1 MPARPLWLILALWGA
16 GLGAAGQFA
25 KFGLIFDRVTAL
37 YPGHGPFALGLIV
50 SVVGLIGAVFGTT
63 AGLIVARAGYR
74 RVLVVS
80 LAGAALASGIEALGL
95 PLALLLPLRLA
106 EGFAQLGIVVT
117 APVLIA
123 QAAPLRWQGL
133 AMTLWA
139 TFFAASFALTA
150 ALGVPLADALGAGA
164 LMLAHAAWMACFA
177 LLLAR
182 MLPRDAAVPRAPS
195 SSSLARQHAEVY
207 ASPREA
213 APGLGFMCYTAVY
226 LALLTLLPGVV
237 GGPHQVLLHTAMPLV
252 TVGTSLTLGV
262 WLLRTVPAHR
272 VVQAGF
278 ALVLACA
285 AALALT
291 GGRPGAG
298 AVTALVLM
306 AGLGLVQGA
315 SFAAIPQ
322 LNPTPGG
329 RARAAGAVAQLGNI
343 GTTLGTPILAAMVA
357 GQGRGGLIAFVAV
370 PAAAGVIA
378 HQWLALRRARGK

>member
-1 MPARPLWLILALWGA
+1 M
-16 GLGAAGQFA
+16 
-25 KFGLIFDRVTAL
+25 T

-50 SVVGLIGAVFGTT
+50 SVVGLVGALFGTT
-63 AGLIVARAGYR
+63 AGLMVARAGYR
-74 RVLVVS
+74 RVLVAS
-80 LAGAALASGIEALGL
+80 LIAGAALSAVEALGL

-106 EGFAQLGIVVT
+106 EGFTQLGIVVT

-139 TFFAASFALTA
+139 TFFAAAFALTA

-164 LMLAHAAWMACFA
+164 LMLAHAVWMASFA
-177 LLLAR
+177 VLLAL
-182 MLPRDAAVPRAPS
+182 MLPRDVAVPRAPAA
-195 SSSLARQHAEVY
+195 SLARQHAEVY

-213 APGLGFMCYTAVY
+213 APGLGFMCYTFVY
-226 LALLTLLPGVV
+226 LALLTLLPGLV
-237 GGPHQVLLHTAMPLV
+237 GGPHQALLHTAMPLA

-262 WLLRTVPAHR
+262 WLLRSVPAHR

-291 GGRPGAG
+291 DGRPGAG